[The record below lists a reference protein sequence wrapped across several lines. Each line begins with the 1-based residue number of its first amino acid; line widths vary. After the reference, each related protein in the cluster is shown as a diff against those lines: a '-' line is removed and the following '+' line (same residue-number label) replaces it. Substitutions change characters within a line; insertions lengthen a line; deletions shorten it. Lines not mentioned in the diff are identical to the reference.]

1 MNGKEK
7 LKRFRIKHRDA
18 LLAFALLAIPIGWW
32 LLISGYPTGFG
43 LVLGFL
49 DWKGINA
56 TPKLTLD
63 NFKVFIT
70 RPYSKPCLSAGLA
83 LSQPRL

>member
-49 DWKGINA
+49 DWKSINA

-63 NFKVFIT
+63 NFKVFFT
-70 RPYSKPCLSAGLA
+70 NSF
-83 LSQPRL
+83 